1 MTVID
6 DQVTIF
12 LHAQEMAMGTLLV
25 SIGSP
30 GGLAVSVIED
40 EVTITLHSQDV
51 GALTL
56 TIGLSG
62 PDSVRGI
69 VVR

>member
-1 MTVID
+1 MTIVD

-12 LHAQEMAMGTLLV
+12 LHAQEMALGTLLV
-25 SIGSP
+25 SIRSP
-30 GGLAVSVIED
+30 GGFAMSVIED

-51 GALTL
+51 RTLTL
-56 TIGLSG
+56 AIGASG
-62 PDSVRGI
+62 PDGVGGV